1 MVLLK
6 FTIKIAELCYTFQP
20 HLIVQGKSHPPIV
33 NKTQETTPSYHLQL
47 QGQFFSC
54 LRLASHLSVWM
65 PANLSNECKKIK
77 GKKKS
82 EDKKPQLFIEHFM
95 YVTGRRR
102 WRRGCIKSHSSQR
115 YYQVG
120 SVVILQVKKQTE
132 GQ

>member
-20 HLIVQGKSHPPIV
+20 HLTVQGKSHPPIV

-54 LRLASHLSVWM
+54 LRLTSHLSVWM

-77 GKKKS
+77 EKKNS
-82 EDKKPQLFIEHFM
+82 ENKKPQLFIEHFM
-95 YVTGRRR
+95 DVTGRGR
-102 WRRGCIKSHSSQR
+102 WRRCTRSHSSQL

-120 SVVILQVKKQTE
+120 SVVILQLKKQTE